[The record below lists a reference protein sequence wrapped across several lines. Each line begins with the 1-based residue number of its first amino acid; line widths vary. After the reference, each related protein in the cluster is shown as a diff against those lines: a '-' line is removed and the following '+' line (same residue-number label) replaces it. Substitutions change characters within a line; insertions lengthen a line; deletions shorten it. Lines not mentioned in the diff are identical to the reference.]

1 MSPID
6 STPVDPSAHHE
17 ELIEEAGEPAVIAA
31 EELEAQQAEFD
42 HEEELA
48 RLDAAKARSEEH
60 KQHKHDHDHDGDG

>member
-1 MSPID
+1 VSDID
-6 STPVDPSAHHE
+6 PSLVDPSAHHE

-48 RLDAAKARSEEH
+48 RLDAAKARSKEH
-60 KQHKHDHDHDGDG
+60 KAHQHDHDGDG